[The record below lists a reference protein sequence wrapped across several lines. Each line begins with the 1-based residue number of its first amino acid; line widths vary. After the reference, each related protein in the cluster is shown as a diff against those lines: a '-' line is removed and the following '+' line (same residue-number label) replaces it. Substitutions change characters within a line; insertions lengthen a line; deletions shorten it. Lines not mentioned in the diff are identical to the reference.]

1 MSAKGIYSAL
11 SGAMAQGQRLE
22 TIANNMANVN
32 TPGFKRD
39 DQVFREYLTANQ
51 KPPDLQNVPKVP
63 ASIDSFYDMQGGD
76 VSYVDAAGTY
86 TDFSQGS
93 LKSTGNPLDL
103 ALDGDGFFEVMT
115 PQGLSMTRVGSF
127 RMDSAGQLVTKDG
140 HPVMAAGDAA
150 ADPAGRIIRVGQGT
164 LSITESGDIFDGQAN
179 IGKIS
184 VVKVADK
191 DSLQK
196 VGGSLFRFKA
206 NAQPEIVAVDNPTM
220 KQGFVESSNVNVVK
234 EMTDMITA
242 TRAFESTQKAIS
254 AYDQMSEKLVNSVP
268 KV

>member
-11 SGAMAQGQRLE
+11 SGAMAQGQRLD

-51 KPPDLQNVPKVP
+51 KPPALQNVPKVP

-76 VSYVDAAGTY
+76 VSYVDANGTY
-86 TDFSQGS
+86 TDFTQGS

-103 ALDGDGFFEVMT
+103 AIDGDGFFEVMT
-115 PQGLSMTRVGSF
+115 PQGLSLTRVGAF
-127 RMDSAGQLVTKDG
+127 RMDASGQLVTKDG
-140 HPVMAAGDAA
+140 HPVLAAGDAA
-150 ADPAGRIIRVGQGT
+150 ADPASRVIRAGQGP
-164 LSITESGDIFDGQAN
+164 LNVTESGDIFDGPN
-179 IGKIS
+179 NLGKIS
-184 VVKVADK
+184 VVNVAQK

-196 VGGSLFRFKA
+196 VGGSLFRFKS
-206 NAQPEIVAVDNPTM
+206 NARPEVATVENPSM

-254 AYDQMSEKLVNSVP
+254 AYDQMSEKLVNNVP